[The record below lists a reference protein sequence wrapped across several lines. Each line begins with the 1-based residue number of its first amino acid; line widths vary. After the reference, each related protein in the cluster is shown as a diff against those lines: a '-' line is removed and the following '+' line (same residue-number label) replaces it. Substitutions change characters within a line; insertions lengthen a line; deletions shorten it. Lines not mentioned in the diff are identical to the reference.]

1 MLKSSSRRAVLTG
14 LLLLAGPAA
23 AQTVPPVAKPMPPPP
38 ASVTPLKAAPAIDPL
53 VTTLFEQMLAAHQAL
68 PALTET
74 ITVSKLQGGTTVTH
88 TVTVAYQKPHAVK
101 LTLSDSTGLVGQV
114 FGSDAATT
122 IYRTKSKTYQV
133 EPSPLGTDT
142 IPAVLSQSPSILVG
156 LTTSPVLLK
165 SLLALPRITARVV
178 HADYDQSY
186 NWGAVDTVAVVLP
199 NESGKFMYTFVIGS
213 TDHLLR
219 QVAGRASDVRNGKL
233 PAFSMTETVTAL
245 STTPTLTAADFVFT
259 PPAGVKKIALPKT
272 AQNPPMHDPRL
283 AVGAKPFAV
292 AAKDLNGKPLTLA
305 QYKGKVVLMDFWATW
320 CGPCVGEMPNVIA
333 AYKKY
338 HTQGFEIVGVSL
350 DQSRPALTGFIAQ
363 NKMPWHQ
370 VFDGKGWGSAVPRE
384 YGVQAIPFGL
394 LIGRDGKIAAVDVRG
409 PALTAAIQ
417 QALAK

>member
-38 ASVTPLKAAPAIDPL
+38 ASVTPPKAAPAVDPQ
-53 VTTLFEQMLAAHQAL
+53 VTALFKQTVAAHKAL
-68 PALTET
+68 NALTAM
-74 ITVSKLQGGTTVTH
+74 ITVSTLEKGKTVTR
-88 TVTVAYQKPHAVK
+88 TVTVAYQKPHSAK
-101 LTLSDSTGLVGQV
+101 LMVSDSTGPAEQV
-114 FGSDAATT
+114 FSSGTAIT
-122 IYRTKSKTYQV
+122 IYPAKSKTYQFQPV
-133 EPSPLGTDT
+133 PAGTDT
-142 IPAVLSQSPSILVG
+142 ISSVLSRSR
-156 LTTSPVLLK
+156 
-165 SLLALPRITARVV
+165 SLLLFLATTPEALNSLLNQPGITAKIVPFRSDP
-178 HADYDQSY
+178 APT
-186 NWGAVDTVAVVLP
+186 ADTVMVTIPSSLGRTLRV
-199 NESGKFMYTFVIGS
+199 TFTIDQR
-213 TDHLLR
+213 DHLLR
-219 QVAGRASDVRNGKL
+219 GLTQMAGRLSNGKTETQTT
-233 PAFSMTETVTAL
+233 TETVMAL

-259 PPAGVKKIALPKT
+259 PPAGVKKIALPQA

-283 AVGAKPFAV
+283 AVGTKPFAV

-338 HTQGFEIVGVSL
+338 HAQGFEIVGVSL

-363 NKMPWHQ
+363 NKMPWRQ

-394 LIGRDGKIAAVDVRG
+394 LIGRNGKIAAVDVRG
-409 PALTAAIQ
+409 SVLTAAIQ